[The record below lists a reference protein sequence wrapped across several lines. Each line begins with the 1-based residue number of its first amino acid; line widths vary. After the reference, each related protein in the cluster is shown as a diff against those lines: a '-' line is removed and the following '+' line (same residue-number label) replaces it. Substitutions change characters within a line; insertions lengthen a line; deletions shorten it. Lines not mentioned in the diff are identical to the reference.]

1 LLKIDK
7 LESVDVFIPNQ
18 TLAPAHERV
27 VLHIGLWCYSL
38 DLNPQVTG
46 RRLETLASSNQPL
59 LSFPNMFHR
68 KMGSGSKKQLANAAM
83 NFSLGDSDYRVPS

>member
-1 LLKIDK
+1 
-7 LESVDVFIPNQ
+7 
-18 TLAPAHERV
+18 
-27 VLHIGLWCYSL
+27 
-38 DLNPQVTG
+38 VTG